1 MMARADAR
9 RNLLLIAMT
18 AILLAAG
25 NAHAQLRTLPANSI
39 RATVDQQQYPL
50 PYISLN
56 GTVFKLA
63 PGGLI
68 YDRNNRTIVQG
79 ALPPGADV
87 VYTTDM
93 NGDVARI
100 IILTHYE
107 RMQLNQQQ
115 PQPQQQQQQ

>member
-1 MMARADAR
+1 MRYG
-9 RNLLLIAMT
+9 LLILIASG
-18 AILLAAG
+18 LWLAG
-25 NAHAQLRTLPANSI
+25 NAHAQLRTLPPNAI

-56 GTVFKLA
+56 GAVLKLA
-63 PGGLI
+63 PGGVI
-68 YDRNNRTIVQG
+68 YDRNNRSIVQG

-100 IILTHYE
+100 YILTHME
-107 RMQLNQQQ
+107 RAQLNQQQ
-115 PQPQQQQQQ
+115 